1 MKRVGILVGR
11 EQTFPEALIR
21 TINER
26 GAGEVTAEMI
36 KIGGVYLNE
45 PKKYDIIIDRISHE
59 VPFYRAFM
67 KRAALE
73 GTYVINNPF
82 WWSADDKFFNYSLAT
97 KLGVAI
103 PKTVLLP
110 QHSYIEGIVT
120 ESLRNLEFPLDWQ
133 GIVDYVGLPAIMKP
147 FDGGGWK
154 NVERVNTLEELWFK
168 YDQTGTLCMTLQE
181 FINFDQFV
189 RCYCIGQ
196 EEVMIMPYDP
206 RKAYLSGEQYINDP
220 NYLSPELSERVTRD
234 VRTLCRALG
243 YDINTVEFAIKDGV
257 PYAIDFMNPAPDAE
271 LISVGEFYHN
281 WVTEKVTD
289 LVFKRLNQSADERPR
304 YRWDAFLN
312 PHPIETNAV
321 ASIVE
326 QAARTIIPQPVRE
339 IPADIAAGVS
349 ELVSN
354 AASTVSGIVI
364 SVTEQSQAQAAKST
378 KRTTTAS
385 TKSKATAKKAA
396 TPKAKKATP
405 GDITG

>member
-26 GAGEVTAEMI
+26 GQGNVTAELV
-36 KIGGVYLNE
+36 KVGGVRLDE
-45 PKKYDIIIDRISHE
+45 ARKYDVIIDRISHE

-73 GTYVINNPF
+73 GTYIINNPF
-82 WWSADDKFFNYSLAT
+82 WWSADDKFFNYALAT

-110 QHSYIEGIVT
+110 QKDYIEGIVT

-133 GIVDYVGLPAIMKP
+133 AIVDYVGLPAIMKP

-181 FINFDQFV
+181 FIDFDQFV
-189 RCYCIGQ
+189 RCYCVGQ

-220 NYLSPELSERVTRD
+220 NYLSDELRERVTKD
-234 VRTLCRALG
+234 VRTLCTALG
-243 YDINTVEFAIKDGV
+243 YDLNTVEFAIKDGI

-289 LVFKRLNQSADERPR
+289 LVFKRLSQTAEERPR

-312 PHPIETNAV
+312 PHPIQTNAV
-321 ASIVE
+321 ASAVE

-349 ELVSN
+349 ELVSD
-354 AASTVSGIVI
+354 AASAVTVIVE
-364 SVTEQSQAQAAKST
+364 SVTEPKAQTTKNT
-378 KRTTTAS
+378 KRAS
-385 TKSKATAKKAA
+385 TAPKSKPAARKAA
-396 TPKAKKATP
+396 APKARKATP